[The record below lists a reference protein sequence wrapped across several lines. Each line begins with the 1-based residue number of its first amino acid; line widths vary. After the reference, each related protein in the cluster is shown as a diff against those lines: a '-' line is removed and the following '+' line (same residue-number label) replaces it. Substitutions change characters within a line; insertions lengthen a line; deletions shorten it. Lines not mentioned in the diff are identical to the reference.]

1 MAWCGRITIDG
12 QRSKSQTA
20 LKIAKEVEEEVLSL
34 LISGQ
39 LSVSWYSRPL
49 DKDPIR
55 TAPKKPH
62 RQNTENLRKLR
73 ECEAQIAKL
82 RKEDEDWT
90 KVISSFNTF
99 HAALLDSGAK
109 LPPGDAPIPMPES
122 FVGEIDLSL
131 LTADERSLWE
141 KHCKPKD
148 AASTP
153 GKSPKAGV
161 LANSVGSSGRES
173 NKWMTE
179 MMSTLETEVILS
191 GLSVFVSILPTNVLL
206 LYSVVY

>member
-1 MAWCGRITIDG
+1 MAATLRAQDI
-12 QRSKSQTA
+12 KA
-20 LKIAKEVEEEVLSL
+20 
-34 LISGQ
+34 SGQ

-62 RQNTENLRKLR
+62 QQNTENLRKLR

-109 LPPGDAPIPMPES
+109 LPPGNEPVIMPES
-122 FVGEIDLSL
+122 FVEEIDLNL

-141 KHCKPKD
+141 KHCKPKEG
-148 AASTP
+148 ASTP
-153 GKSPKAGV
+153 GKSPKAGAQ
-161 LANSVGSSGRES
+161 ANGAGQSGRDS

-179 MMSTLETEVILS
+179 MMSTLETEVSLVVMQHES
-191 GLSVFVSILPTNVLL
+191 FFVRRIFFFGDARCLTKWII
-206 LYSVVY
+206 VYDIIGG